1 MKWKAK
7 HAVLTAA
14 VVVLAL
20 AFAAVAIVESGLA
33 TRWARRAIV
42 AELERATGGQVELT
56 AFHFRLL
63 GLAAELDGLTI
74 HGLEPAG
81 TPPFFHADRIE
92 LTLRAG
98 ALLHRR
104 IDLGELV
111 VAHPAVY
118 IRVEENGRTN
128 VPHPK
133 IAASSKPLHQRL
145 FEMTVRRLRL
155 EDGYILYNDVRVPLA
170 AEGDD
175 FNFAMDYYAPAGAPD
190 FYQGLLSWKQ
200 MEFAARR
207 YVPFRSDIA
216 AKFTLAREGFS
227 LNQFDW
233 KLPHSEVE
241 AQARLASWT
250 RPDWSFRYRLRI
262 GLEDLRTILRKP
274 HTPMGQVESTAEG
287 SYTDGHWTLLGHY
300 RAYGITTPYRWFHSR
315 DMQSRGTLALAGDE
329 LNVPDFQAWLL
340 GGEVDGRV
348 RFNFHTLDFETQ
360 TDAHRMN
367 LSQIFAAVDNS
378 DFPVHTLHWEAVAGS
393 TAVTTWRADFQHVHS
408 QGVVDWQPPSAL
420 PPGQI
425 PSTAE
430 IHFDYRMDGN
440 YVEVGESKITTPSTT
455 IHMHGMLGEHDS
467 SMQVQAETRD
477 LSAWDDLINYL
488 RGAGT
493 TPEQFA
499 GEATWTGQ
507 VVGPVVHPDFT
518 GQVRVLKARYGRLG
532 WDEVTG
538 TVDYS
543 PDGLHL
549 KNASVRRG
557 RSTATLDLSIELT
570 NWAFLPESRWS
581 LDATLERAN
590 TDDLQELF
598 GTDYPVHGLMTGRFR
613 ADGTR
618 AAPRLTG
625 TMQFSE
631 VTAGKFRFDRV
642 VGELAVDRQQV
653 RIFNAA
659 VVKGPGRVTGEFA
672 YRFADGETSFDL
684 NGTGIQISEIP
695 EIQTPALPLA
705 GRFDFHLRGEGPLE
719 APRGEGSFRL
729 ARLKVGTEVMG
740 SFLGRVNS
748 DGRTLAL
755 EIGSAMSTG
764 KLEGSVRLGLAGQYP
779 LSGSITMQQIDLDP
793 FIEAGLHLRALTG
806 HSRVDGQFTLSG
818 ALADPDSITIEANV
832 SRAVFD
838 YEYVKLENVG
848 PLRLVYQRNQVRIEQ
863 ANLRGPDT
871 DFKLEGLVR
880 FNAER
885 PLFLNVA
892 GTVNLRLAQGLFP
905 EVEAR
910 GAAQVDARIA
920 GTMSRP
926 NINGRAHLENALL
939 GYDDLPASLS
949 NVTGNVIFNR
959 SRLIF
964 SNMQASA
971 GGGSLTLSGSVDYG
985 QETGPVSYEIAT
997 HAEHVRIR
1005 YPTGMSWLTDGD
1017 VRFVGTTQGAQLTGR
1032 VVIER
1037 LLLSNA
1043 VDLTTLMIAAR
1054 QAPGAGAAVTSPFL
1068 RNFQL
1073 DLGVVTG
1080 PDARMEW
1087 PGAHMETDASLRVR
1101 GTWDR
1106 PIVLGHVHLLSGEM
1120 NFRGNVFRLTRGDL
1134 NFANPLR
1141 LDPVIDVEAVT
1152 NIQQY
1157 EVTIDFTG
1165 PASALRLSYR
1175 SDPPLPESDV
1185 LALLALGR
1193 TGEESELRTATG
1205 AQAQQFGASA
1215 LLSEAISAE
1224 VGGRLERLFGISRL
1238 QVEPFA
1244 GGLGT
1249 ESNAAA
1255 RVTIQQQL
1263 TPDLR
1268 VTYATNATSNQEQ
1281 VIQIEYAV
1289 RPDISIEALRD
1300 INGTFALDIVFKKR
1314 FR

>member
-1 MKWKAK
+1 VKWKAR
-7 HAVLTAA
+7 HTILAVA
-14 VVVLAL
+14 VVVIGLA
-20 AFAAVAIVESGLA
+20 AAAVLIVETGLA

-42 AELERATGGQVELT
+42 TELERATGGRVELR
-56 AFHFRLL
+56 AFRFRLSTL
-63 GLAAELDGLTI
+63 SAELDGLTI
-74 HGLEPAG
+74 HGLEPEG
-81 TPPFFHADRIE
+81 TPPLFHADRIE
-92 LTLRAG
+92 LTVRG
-98 ALLHRR
+98 SALLHRR

-111 VAHPAVY
+111 VVRPAVH

-128 VPHPK
+128 VPRPK
-133 IAASSKPLHQRL
+133 TTAPEKPLHERL
-145 FEMTVRRLRL
+145 FAMTVRRLRL
-155 EDGYILYNDVRVPLA
+155 EDGYILYNDTRVPLA

-175 FNFAMDYYAPAGAPD
+175 FNFAMDYYAPAGATD
-190 FYQGLLSWKQ
+190 FYQGELSWKQ

-216 AKFTLAREGFS
+216 AKFTLARDGFS
-227 LNQFDW
+227 LDSLTW
-233 KLPHSEVE
+233 RLPHSEVE
-241 AQARLASWT
+241 ARVQLASWT

-274 HTPMGQVESTAEG
+274 HTPAGEVESTAEG
-287 SYTDGHWTLLGHY
+287 SFSGGHWTLLGHY

-315 DMQSRGTLALAGDE
+315 DMQSRGTLVLAGDE
-329 LNVPDFQAWLL
+329 LTVSDFQAWLL
-340 GGEVDGRV
+340 GGELDGRV
-348 RFNFHTLDFETQ
+348 RFDFHTLEFETQ
-360 TDAHRMN
+360 TSAHDMK

-378 DFPVHTLHWEAVAGS
+378 DFPVHTLHWEALAGA

-408 QGVVDWQPPSAL
+408 EGEVKWQPPAAT
-420 PPGQI
+420 PTGQI
-425 PSTAE
+425 PSTAD
-430 IHFDYRMDGN
+430 IHFNYRMDGN
-440 YVEVGESKITTPSTT
+440 TVEVAESGISTPTTT

-488 RGAGT
+488 RGTQA
-493 TPEQFA
+493 TPERFA
-499 GEATWTGQ
+499 GDATWNGQ
-507 VVGPVVHPDFT
+507 VLGPVVHPDFT
-518 GQVRVLKARYGRLG
+518 GQVRVVNARYGWLG

-538 TVDYS
+538 TVNYS
-543 PDGLHL
+543 PDGVQLT
-549 KNASVRRG
+549 NAHVRRG
-557 RSTATLDLSIELT
+557 RSAATLSLSIELT
-570 NWAFLPESRWS
+570 NWNFLPENRWS
-581 LDATLERAN
+581 LGASLDRAD
-590 TDDLQELF
+590 TDDLQGLF
-598 GTDYPVHGLMTGRFR
+598 GTNFPVHGLLTGQFR

-631 VTAGKFRFDRV
+631 VTAGSFRFDRV
-642 VGELAVDRQQV
+642 AGELAVDHQQIRV
-653 RIFNAA
+653 LNAEII
-659 VVKGPGRVTGEFA
+659 KGPGRITGDFG
-672 YRFADGETSFDL
+672 YRFAERQASFDL
-684 NGTGIQISEIP
+684 SGTAIQVSEIP

-705 GRFDFHLRGEGPLE
+705 GEFDFHIRGQGPLL
-719 APRGEGSFRL
+719 APAGEGSFRL
-729 ARLKVGTEVMG
+729 ARLKVGSELMG
-740 SFLGRVNS
+740 SFLGRFQS

-764 KLEGSVRLGLAGQYP
+764 KLEGKFRLGLGNRYP
-779 LSGSITMQQIDLDP
+779 LSGSLTMQQINLDP
-793 FIEAGLHLRALTG
+793 FIEAGLHLRALTE
-806 HSRVDGQFTLSG
+806 HSRVDGQFAFSG
-818 ALADPDSITIEANV
+818 LLADPDSITIEANV
-832 SRAVFD
+832 SRVVFD

-848 PLRLVYQRNQVRIEQ
+848 PLRLIYRRSEVRIEQ

-885 PLFLNVA
+885 PLNLNVA
-892 GTVNLRLAQGLFP
+892 GTINLRLAQGLFP

-910 GAAQVDARIA
+910 GAAQVDARIT
-920 GTMSRP
+920 GTISRP
-926 NINGRAHLENALL
+926 NVNGRAHLENALV
-939 GYDDLPASLS
+939 GYDDLPLSLS
-949 NVTGNVIFNR
+949 NVTGDVVFNR
-959 SRLIF
+959 SRLLF
-964 SNMQASA
+964 SNVQASA
-971 GGGSLTLSGSVDYG
+971 GGGSLVLNGAVDYG
-985 QETGPVSYEIAT
+985 EEAPLVSYEISA
-997 HAEHVRIR
+997 HAERVRIR

-1017 VRFVGTTQGAQLTGR
+1017 VRFTGTTQGAQLSGQ

-1037 LLLSNA
+1037 LLLANG
-1043 VDLTTLMIAAR
+1043 VDMAALMVAAR
-1054 QAPGAGAAVTSPFL
+1054 QGPGGGGLVSPFL

-1073 DLGVVTG
+1073 DLSVVTG
-1080 PDARMEW
+1080 PNARMEW
-1087 PGAHMETDASLRVR
+1087 PGAQMETDASLRVR

-1120 NFRGNVFRLTRGDL
+1120 SFRGNRFRLVRGDL

-1141 LDPVIDVEAVT
+1141 IDPVIDVEAAT
-1152 NIQQY
+1152 TIQQY
-1157 EVTIDFTG
+1157 EVTLDFTG

-1193 TGEESELRTATG
+1193 TGQESELRTATG
-1205 AQAQQFGASA
+1205 TQAQQFGASA

-1224 VGGRLERLFGISRL
+1224 VGGRIERLFGISRL

-1268 VTYATNATSNQEQ
+1268 ITYATNATSNQQQ

-1289 RPDISIEALRD
+1289 RPDISVQALRD
-1300 INGTFALDIVFKKR
+1300 INGTFGLDIVFKKR
-1314 FR
+1314 FK